1 MILLNISYFIIL
13 YHVHL
18 NVVCVAANPEED
30 SNFRNMQRIYLYFLV

>member
-18 NVVCVAANPEED
+18 NLVCVAVNPEEG
-30 SNFRNMQRIYLYFLV
+30 SNFLSMQQI